1 MAATERIISPKVAE
15 DGSVHYTSVMSP
27 PDESLAVCHVLPTRV
42 IPVIF
47 VPGVM
52 GSNLEDNAGKIV
64 WDVSGA
70 ESLGPW
76 VAYGPIPRK
85 DILDPR
91 KVRVSAKG
99 KFPAGTTLSDEEKH
113 RRGWTTVSNMYYGK
127 FLVWLE
133 GALNDYSAGTNY
145 GQNGLR
151 KQIIGD
157 LIAPGFDALSYDE
170 VSLSHRYQLPVH
182 AVGYNWLQSNALSA
196 EHLSSEIDRFTKFY
210 RDKYSWKCEKVIVI
224 TYSMGGLVARY
235 CSEAIKGG
243 RDKILGIVHG
253 VMPATGAATA
263 YQHVRGGNH
272 APATSTLK
280 DWVMAKATS
289 RVLGATGAEVTPVFA
304 QSPGPLQL
312 LPSMDYGM
320 GWLKIRD
327 GNQLISLPSKE
338 PYSEIYTK
346 RGKWWGLVNEDL
358 MDPEKKAPRDA
369 NWAAFEDRITKDV
382 ALFHVAIS
390 KKYHPHTYAFCG
402 DDDSGN
408 LKAWGEVVWKRTGK
422 PALGIS
428 SNASVLEK
436 PMYKDDALGEILI
449 EEAKLGP
456 AATYGTFE
464 IQPASDTGDGTVP
477 GVSGRAPRP
486 YVSAFAAFKNVDH
499 AGAYNVA
506 DKLTQP
512 QRFSLWGIVKV
523 VQNIKGTVLAY
534 SD

>member
-1 MAATERIISPKVAE
+1 MATPERIIPPKVAE

-52 GSNLEDNAGKIV
+52 GSNLEDNTGKIV
-64 WDVSGA
+64 WDVSSA
-70 ESLGPW
+70 ASLVPW
-76 VAYGPIPRK
+76 VAYGPIRRK
-85 DILDPR
+85 DILDPS
-91 KVRVSAKG
+91 KIRVSAKG
-99 KFPAGTTLSDEEKH
+99 KFPTGTTLSDEEKH
-113 RRGWTTVSNMYYGK
+113 RRGWTTVSTMYYGK

-133 GALNDYSAGTNY
+133 GALNDYSADTNY
-145 GQNGLR
+145 GKNGLR

-157 LIAPGFDALSYDE
+157 LIAPGLDALTYDE

-182 AVGYNWLQSNALSA
+182 AVGYNWLQSNADSA
-196 EHLSSEIDRFTKFY
+196 RHLSSEIDRFTKFY
-210 RDKYSWKCEKVIVI
+210 RDKYNWKCEKVIVI
-224 TYSMGGLVARY
+224 THSMGGLVARY

-312 LPSMDYGM
+312 LPSTDYGM

-327 GNQLISLPSKE
+327 GSQLISLPAKD
-338 PYSEIYTK
+338 PYFEIYTK

-358 MDPEKKAPRDA
+358 MDPEKKDSRDGTW
-369 NWAAFEDRITKDV
+369 NKFGKLINKDV
-382 ALFHVAIS
+382 LFFHNSIA

-408 LKAWGEVVWKRTGK
+408 LKAWGDVVWKRTGN

-428 SNASVLEK
+428 SSASVLDK
-436 PMYKDDALGEILI
+436 PVYKDDALGGVMI
-449 EEAKLGP
+449 EEAKFGS
-456 AATYGTFE
+456 AATYGSFE
-464 IQPASDTGDGTVP
+464 IQPASDSGDGTVP
-477 GVSGRAPRP
+477 GVSGCAPRL

-499 AGAYNVA
+499 AEAYNVA
-506 DKLTQP
+506 DKMTQP

-523 VQNIKGTVLAY
+523 LQNIKGTALAY
-534 SD
+534 SE